1 MMKISKKEKDK
12 LFHEYVV
19 LSMLLLHVID
29 RLKRIQEFN
38 ERSKKFKENLEFNAK
53 EIEELTDKV
62 FTIKKISGSTYIQDL
77 AQKVE
82 TVIRKNYVTI

>member
-1 MMKISKKEKDK
+1 MRKISKKEKDK

-62 FTIKKISGSTYIQDL
+62 FTIKKISRSTYIQDL

-82 TVIRKNYVTI
+82 TVIRKNFVTI